1 MGRVRVRSDLRIEG
15 ELAYPRIDGDLGV
28 TTGQIDLD
36 RILAAIG
43 PSAYATTETQYSS
56 STDVQTPKPGAFD
69 ALQMTVHVTV
79 PDDFVVKGN
88 DLNPGNAPVGL
99 GSVNVTLGGDLWA
112 SKAPWDQVRLV
123 GTVNTVRGTYEFQ
136 GRRFE
141 ILRDGMVKFEG
152 LDDLDPSLD
161 IKTRRIIQAVE
172 ARANV
177 RGTLQRPEIVLT
189 STPPLEQADILA
201 LIVFNQP
208 LDQLGEGQQISLVQ
222 RAQAMATGAVA
233 GQLAKSVGDALHLD
247 TFDIQLAPDSGAA
260 AELTI
265 GQQIGQKLFVKVEE
279 GVGDISTTNFVLEY
293 QLNKWL
299 RLQSNLLQGASTQQQ
314 LFQRMQGS
322 GVDLLL
328 FFSY

>member
-1 MGRVRVRSDLRIEG
+1 
-15 ELAYPRIDGDLGV
+15 
-28 TTGQIDLD
+28 
-36 RILAAIG
+36 
-43 PSAYATTETQYSS
+43 
-56 STDVQTPKPGAFD
+56 
-69 ALQMTVHVTV
+69 
-79 PDDFVVKGN
+79 
-88 DLNPGNAPVGL
+88 
-99 GSVNVTLGGDLWA
+99 
-112 SKAPWDQVRLV
+112 
-123 GTVNTVRGTYEFQ
+123 
-136 GRRFE
+136 
-141 ILRDGMVKFEG
+141 
-152 LDDLDPSLD
+152 
-161 IKTRRIIQAVE
+161 
-172 ARANV
+172 
-177 RGTLQRPEIVLT
+177 
-189 STPPLEQADILA
+189 
-201 LIVFNQP
+201 
-208 LDQLGEGQQISLVQ
+208 VQ

-233 GQLAKSVGDALHLD
+233 GQLAKSIGDALHLD